1 MATQLGPTTNIVAQD
16 VYKSSATQQHIL
28 GEKAYTPDGR
38 TFRYVKVGA
47 AALVP
52 GNLLQGPAVVTN
64 HVNLTPTATVAA
76 GATTITVTL
85 GATAATENQ
94 YAGGYLVTEI
104 GTTGRGQTLL
114 IASHPAA
121 SSSATLTV
129 TLAEPFVTAT
139 SGTVTVSLIA
149 NPHNGVIQSIA
160 TTLTAPIVG
169 AAVAP
174 LAASTFGWIQT
185 RGACGILVSGTP
197 IVGSAVGAPTSTA
210 GMAVAD
216 SAILNHV
223 GVTLKAAITTQNTPV
238 FLTID

>member
-1 MATQLGPTTNIVAQD
+1 MASQLGSTTQIVAQD
-16 VYKSSATQQHIL
+16 VHKSSTTQQHIL

-38 TFRYVKVGA
+38 TFRYAKVGA
-47 AALVP
+47 VALVP
-52 GNLLQGPAVVTN
+52 GNVLQGPAVVPN
-64 HVNLTPTATVAA
+64 HVNLTPTAAVAV
-76 GATTITVTL
+76 GDTQITVTL

-114 IASHPAA
+114 IKSHPAA
-121 SSSATLTV
+121 ASAATLVV
-129 TLAEPFVTAT
+129 TLSDPFTVAT

-149 NPHNGVIQSIA
+149 NPYNGVLQSIA
-160 TTLTAPIVG
+160 TTLTAPVVG
-169 AAVAP
+169 AAVYALP
-174 LAASTFGWIQT
+174 AASFGWIQT

-197 IVGSAVGAPTSTA
+197 IVGSAVGVPTSTA

>member
-1 MATQLGPTTNIVAQD
+1 MATQLGSTTCIVAQD
-16 VYKSSATQQHIL
+16 VYKSSTVQQHIL

-52 GNLLQGPAVVTN
+52 GNLIQGPAVVTN
-64 HVNLTPTATVAA
+64 HVNLTPTAAVAV
-76 GATTITVTL
+76 GDTTITVTL

-114 IASHPAA
+114 IKSHPAA
-121 SSSATLTV
+121 ASAGTLTI
-129 TLAEPFVTAT
+129 TLSDPFTIAT

-149 NPHNGVIQSIA
+149 NTYNGVIQSPS
-160 TTLTAPIVG
+160 TTLTGPIVG
-169 AAVAP
+169 AAVSALP
-174 LAASTFGWIQT
+174 ASSFGWIQT

-197 IVGSAVGAPTSTA
+197 IVGSAVGAPTTTA

-216 SAILNHV
+216 SAILNHI
-223 GVTLKAAITTQNTPV
+223 GVTLKAGITTQNTPV
-238 FLTID
+238 MLTID